1 MRKRIRQLASGR
13 FDYAGPKL
21 SFSVDKID
29 IEVLEG
35 KEYLSSFEISSTN
48 HIPARGVIYSS
59 NPRMECLTPQFEG
72 EESRIKFQFHSEGL
86 SEGDIQRGTFTIVCN
101 QCEYSL
107 SFCVSI
113 YKSYPDAMTGKI
125 RSLRD
130 FARVAQEDWQE
141 AYKLFYSKEFSALFQ
156 DDGKEAL
163 MYRGML
169 HARPSNMNVEE
180 YLVGTHRKNQIYF
193 SVNQAD
199 FLFDE
204 FPESRKETIEI
215 TKDQWGYVEIEAE
228 VSGSFIR
235 VVKDH
240 VTSENFIGSVCPFE
254 FYLDKTKLH
263 AGNNYGRILLK
274 SAYQVIAIDITIKD
288 KQERKE
294 KAVSHEIKEYRA
306 GIAELYE
313 AYRLK
318 RIVTGVWAN
327 ESIEI
332 LDHLRVLEPDNPI
345 YELMKAQALII
356 NRQRQ
361 DAEWILNAFKRECTD
376 HKTPTWGYYLYLLT
390 LMEREPAYV
399 DRITKEIEVIFHDNP
414 DNAMLFWILLF
425 LEDEYYNNSSRK
437 LKAIEYWVNS
447 GQNSPYLYLEAYYMF
462 WQDPYLLSKLESF
475 EVRIMRWAIRH
486 KTLTKDLAAQ
496 IFELVVFEKEFS
508 KVIYEIM
515 AAAYEIVPT
524 PENIGTIC
532 SYLIKA
538 QKFEPEFHGWYE
550 KGIEL
555 ELRITG
561 LYEAFLLSLD
571 SRDIVRLPKIIQMYF
586 QYESALPYKK
596 MAVLYNNII
605 AAKDTE
611 KEVYQKYR
619 RTMGRFAMEQVE
631 QEHIDD
637 NLAVLY
643 QDMLEI
649 GLVNQ
654 DIAHSL
660 AHILFTN
667 KLVVFDTRMVRA
679 IVYQSQLKNPQIVPI
694 QNGETYVQL
703 YSKQYAVLFED
714 ANGHRYAGSV
724 NYRIQPLMNPQN
736 YLEKCMSLAPDELPY
751 IICRMENCNKHTD
764 WEQDDS
770 KYFPAVLY
778 SDQLSCNYQ
787 SQLTVEIIQFY
798 KIQNEEK
805 LIKAFLDQADP
816 LTYTSETRNELLELL
831 VEEGFYEKVYSLLET
846 VGIDQISAS
855 ARVALSSYMIDK
867 YTYELDDFL
876 LNLVTYTF
884 STDKY
889 NDVML
894 IYLCKY
900 LNSSTAQMLKLW
912 KVAGEYGIDTFDLE
926 ERILEQLMFTR
937 QYPKEADELFVR
949 YQQNGGRDMIILAY
963 LSARAYTYLV
973 EQKEVASDI
982 FEVLSARYLYQKET
996 NDACQL
1002 ALLKYLAETG
1012 RHEGTNYKI
1021 EDELLAEYTRRNM
1034 YFAFYK
1040 KVDKELILKYHLYDK
1055 VFIEYYTDPKKRV
1068 ILHYSSDED
1077 GEEFVTEE
1085 MTNVFD
1091 GIFVKSFV
1099 MFFGELIQYY
1109 FSEEGEN
1116 QIKVSETERITNSD
1130 VYSEKDVS
1138 RYNLINQML
1147 ISNTLQDEEMLQ
1159 RNMKQYKELE
1169 QITKK
1174 GFDIL

>member
-35 KEYLSSFEISSTN
+35 QDYSSSFEINSTN

-86 SEGDIQRGTFTIVCN
+86 SEGDIQRGTFTIVSN

-113 YKSYPDAMTGKI
+113 CRSYPDAATGKI
-125 RSLRD
+125 RNLRE
-130 FARVAQEDWQE
+130 FARLAQENWQE
-141 AYKLFYSKEFSALFQ
+141 AYKLFYSREFSNLFQ
-156 DDGKEAL
+156 DDGREAL

-169 HARPSNMNVEE
+169 HARPCNMNVEE
-180 YLVGTHRKNQIYF
+180 YLVGTHMKNQIYF
-193 SVNQAD
+193 TVNRSD
-199 FLFDE
+199 YVFDE
-204 FPESRKETIEI
+204 FTESRKETIEI
-215 TKDQWGYVEIEAE
+215 TKDQWGYIEIEAE
-228 VSGSFIR
+228 TSDAFIH

-240 VTSENFIGSVCPFE
+240 VTSESFIGSVCPFE
-254 FYLDKTKLH
+254 FYLDTTKLH
-263 AGNNYGRILLK
+263 AGNNFGRILLK
-274 SAYQVIAIDITIKD
+274 SAYQVVAIDVTIKNSQNS
-288 KQERKE
+288 QEK
-294 KAVSHEIKEYRA
+294 KTAHEIKEYRA
-306 GIAELYE
+306 GVAELYE

-332 LDHLRVLEPDNPI
+332 LDHLCALEPDNPI

-376 HKTPTWGYYLYLLT
+376 HKSPIWGYYLYLLT

-399 DRITKEIEVIFHDNP
+399 DRITREIELIFHDNP

-437 LKAIEYWVNS
+437 LKAIEYWVNG
-447 GQNSPYLYLEAYYMF
+447 GQNSPYLYLEAYYMI
-462 WQDPYLLSKLESF
+462 WQDPYLLTKLDGF
-475 EVRIMRWAIRH
+475 EIRILRWAIRH
-486 KTLTKDLAAQ
+486 KSMTKDIAGQ
-496 IFELVVFEKEFS
+496 VFELVIYEKEYS
-508 KVIYEIM
+508 QVIYEIM
-515 AAAYEIVPT
+515 AVAYQIVPT
-524 PENIGTIC
+524 PENTGIIC
-532 SYLIKA
+532 SYLIKT
-538 QKFEPEFHGWYE
+538 QKFEPEYHEWYE

-561 LYEAFLLSLD
+561 LYEAFLVSLD
-571 SRDIVRLPKIIQMYF
+571 SRDIVRIPKIIQMYF

-605 AAKDTE
+605 AAKETE

-667 KLVVFDTRMVRA
+667 KLVVFDIRMVRA
-679 IVYQSQLKNPQIVPI
+679 IVYQKQLKNPQIVPI
-694 QNGETYVQL
+694 QEGETYIQL
-703 YSKQYAVLFED
+703 YSEQYVILFED
-714 ANGHRYAGSV
+714 AGGHRYAGSV
-724 NYRIQPLMNPQN
+724 NYRIQPLMNPQG
-736 YLEKCMSLAPDELPY
+736 YLDKCMSLAPDELAY
-751 IICRMENCNKHTD
+751 TICYLENRRKHTD
-764 WEQDDS
+764 WEESDS
-770 KYFPAVLY
+770 RYFPAVLY
-778 SDQLSCNYQ
+778 SDQLSCMYQ
-787 SQLTVEIIQFY
+787 SQLTLEMIQFY
-798 KIQNEEK
+798 KVRGEERQ
-805 LIKAFLDQADP
+805 IKEFLDQADP
-816 LTYTSETRNELLELL
+816 LTYTAEARNELLELL
-831 VEEGFYEKVYSLLET
+831 VEEGFYEKTYALLEA
-846 VGIDQISAS
+846 VGINQIGAA
-855 ARVALSSYMIDK
+855 ARVALSSYMIGK
-867 YTYELDDFL
+867 YAYELDEFL
-876 LNLVTYTF
+876 LSLVTYTF
-884 STDKY
+884 VTDKF

-894 IYLCKY
+894 LYLCKY
-900 LNSSTAQMLKLW
+900 MRGSTAELLKLW
-912 KVAGEYGIDTFDLE
+912 KAAGEYGIDTFDLE
-926 ERILEQLMFTR
+926 ERILEQLMFTG
-937 QYPKEADELFVR
+937 QYPEEADELFISYER
-949 YQQNGGRDMIILAY
+949 NSGRDQIILAY

-973 EQKEVASDI
+973 EQNEVSSDI
-982 FEVLSARYLYQKET
+982 FEVIMAWYLYRKET
-996 NDACQL
+996 NDVCQL

-1012 RHEGTNYKI
+1012 KHGGENYRI

-1034 YFAFYK
+1034 IFSFFK
-1040 KVDKELILKYHLYDK
+1040 KLDKKLIFKYHLYDK
-1055 VFIEYYTDPKKRV
+1055 VFIEYYTKSKKRV
-1068 ILHYSSDED
+1068 ILHYSRDED
-1077 GEEFVTEE
+1077 GENFVTEE
-1085 MTNVFD
+1085 MTNVFE

-1116 QIKVSETERITNSD
+1116 QVKVSETERIANSD

-1147 ISNTLQDEEMLQ
+1147 ISNTLQEEESLR

-1174 GFDIL
+1174 GFDIR